1 VILFESLGTVSY
13 THSIVTMAITCI
25 VYETKR
31 DIGRKSRFFYI
42 PLHSTPLLWGAHAD
56 WNGNTIMVWLPEPD
70 GEKNLMIHSAVS
82 IEYRRV
88 SNKRTERRTDRW
100 TDGWTD
106 ILRQHNARYA

>member
-1 VILFESLGTVSY
+1 MRQSEILAENRDFFISL
-13 THSIVTMAITCI
+13 CI
-25 VYETKR
+25 LR
-31 DIGRKSRFFYI
+31 
-42 PLHSTPLLWGAHAD
+42 PLWGAHAD